1 MNDAMLQTILL
12 VAIIIV
18 AISLTGVVLLQR
30 SEGGALGMGGG
41 PSGFMTARGAG
52 NLLTKV
58 TWVLAAL
65 LFGLTILLT
74 VVGNMD
80 RAAVSGIDADAVGS
94 LATKPASSP
103 NNNRPS
109 RSPPSRPSRRRRRW
123 TIWKPA
129 SRPLPRRR
137 RNSPP
142 GNGRAFDD
150 LFESAPQGAL
160 SSFDQQFDSLR
171 AMPPLRIME

>member
-52 NLLTKV
+52 NLLTV
-58 TWVLAAL
+58 ITWWLVAI
-65 LFGLTILLT
+65 LFALTIGLT

-80 RAAVSGIDADAVGS
+80 RASVSVIDANAVGS
-94 LATKPASSP
+94 LATQPQTQQQPAQPQPAAPARPTAPSLDDLEASLPSAAAHTPAPAPAS
-103 NNNRPS
+103 
-109 RSPPSRPSRRRRRW
+109 PP
-123 TIWKPA
+123 A
-129 SRPLPRRR
+129 
-137 RNSPP
+137 
-142 GNGRAFDD
+142 
-150 LFESAPQGAL
+150 Q
-160 SSFDQQFDSLR
+160 
-171 AMPPLRIME
+171 